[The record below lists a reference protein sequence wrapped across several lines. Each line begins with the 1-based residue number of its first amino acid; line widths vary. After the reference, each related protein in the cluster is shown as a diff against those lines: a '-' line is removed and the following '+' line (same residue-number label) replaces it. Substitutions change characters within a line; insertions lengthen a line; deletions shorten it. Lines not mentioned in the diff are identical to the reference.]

1 MELKNP
7 EAEQR
12 ALKAASMSPCNKR
25 KVGACITDHR
35 GAILSIGYNH
45 NSADNNGCN
54 CEDSNGNTVDTVIH
68 AEVAAILN
76 LKKSDKPG
84 IIYVTHKPC
93 DNCAKA
99 IKDAGIIH
107 TVLVEN
113 FLKFDSGKLQYSL
126 IPTSATLALAQVLT
140 YGAKKYKPNNWQ
152 QVDDTTRYVD
162 ALYRH
167 LEAWRSGEL
176 IDSESGLSHLA
187 HAMTNIVF
195 LNHLQGQI

>member
-7 EAEQR
+7 EAEQA
-12 ALKAASMSPCNKR
+12 ALKAASLSPCNKR

-35 GAILSIGYNH
+35 GVILSTGFNYNTIRR
-45 NSADNNGCN
+45 NLP
-54 CEDSNGNTVDTVIH
+54 CEDSDGNIVGTVLH
-68 AEVAAILN
+68 AEEVAIAN
-76 LKKSDKPG
+76 LKNSDKPS
-84 IIYVTHKPC
+84 IIYVTHMPC
-93 DNCAKA
+93 ENCAKA
-99 IKDAGIIH
+99 IKDAGIVH

-176 IDSESGLSHLA
+176 TDSESGLSHLA

>member
-1 MELKNP
+1 MELKNT
-7 EAEQR
+7 EAEQV
-12 ALKAASMSPCNKR
+12 ALKAAAMSPCSKR

-35 GAILSIGYNH
+35 GIILSTGFNH
-45 NSADNNGCN
+45 NTNRNLP
-54 CEDSNGNTVDTVIH
+54 CEDPDGNTVGTVLH
-68 AEVAAILN
+68 AEEVAIAN
-76 LKKSDKPG
+76 LKNSDKPS

-93 DNCAKA
+93 ENCAKA
-99 IKDAGIIH
+99 IKDAGIVH
-107 TVLVEN
+107 TILVEN

-176 IDSESGLSHLA
+176 TDSESGLSHLA

>member
-1 MELKNP
+1 MELKNH
-7 EAEQR
+7 EAEQA
-12 ALKAASMSPCNKR
+12 ALKAAAQSPCSKR

-35 GAILSIGYNH
+35 GDILSTGFNYNI
-45 NSADNNGCN
+45 NRNLP
-54 CEDSNGNTVDTVIH
+54 CEDSDGNTVNTVRH
-68 AEVAAILN
+68 AEVTAIAN
-76 LKKSDKPG
+76 LKNSDKPS
-84 IIYVTHKPC
+84 IIYVTHMPC
-93 DNCAKA
+93 ENCTKT
-99 IKDAGIIH
+99 IKDAGIVH
-107 TVLVEN
+107 TILVEN

-176 IDSESGLSHLA
+176 TDSESGLSHLA

>member
-1 MELKNP
+1 MELKNL
-7 EAEQR
+7 EAEQA
-12 ALKAASMSPCNKR
+12 ALKVAGQSPCSKR
-25 KVGACITDHR
+25 KVGACITDAS
-35 GAILSIGYNH
+35 GNILSVGHNYNAIRR
-45 NSADNNGCN
+45 NEP
-54 CEDSNGNTVDTVIH
+54 CEDSTGNTLDTVRH
-68 AEVAAILN
+68 AEVTAINN
-76 LKKSDKPG
+76 LPISSTPS
-84 IIYVTHKPC
+84 IIYVTHMPC
-93 DNCAKA
+93 ENCAKA
-99 IKDAGIIH
+99 IKDAGIVH
-107 TVLVEN
+107 TILVEN

-176 IDSESGLSHLA
+176 TDSESGLSHLA